1 VQLTDLSH
9 DEYMTADDVDTQM
22 EQHLNK
28 HRQML
33 PKNTNIYSPIKKTLQ
48 NEEGKCSRAEGK
60 ILFCKIQFIQKI
72 SGTATESIFHQ

>member
-1 VQLTDLSH
+1 MQLTDLSH

-33 PKNTNIYSPIKKTLQ
+33 PKNTNVYSPVTKKNSTKS
-48 NEEGKCSRAEGK
+48 EEGKCSRAGGK

-72 SGTATESIFHQ
+72 RGNSN